1 MKYSNFNDKWEFNRG
16 INDAMAAG
24 FQGTTVEK
32 QMITLP
38 HDAMITAGRSKDA
51 ISGPGG
57 GFFKTQNCEYAK
69 ILFWPKENANKVA
82 FLEFDGVY
90 TNAVILVNG
99 DFVGN
104 CHNGYLN
111 FLVKINDFLIPG
123 EENQIKV
130 IIKNSIQPNGRW
142 YTGEGI
148 YRDVKLLISDPLYIL
163 PDGVQ
168 LSTISADENIAALD
182 VTTKIKWEGAGSQKA
197 NLLTKLYDNTG
208 NLIKESSTPFHISA
222 GDTALVRQKMFIDEP
237 SLWNVDTPNLY
248 KCVSVILLNEKE
260 CDTNTT
266 SFGIRTLQLDTHY
279 GLRINGIQTKLK
291 GGCIHHDNG
300 ILGAVSYT
308 DAEMRR
314 VRMLKEAG
322 YNAIRGAHNPVS
334 KALLEACDQLGIL
347 VMEEF
352 TDTWTHTK
360 MDYDYAFFYPSE
372 WEHDLEQMVR
382 RDYNHPCI
390 IMYSIGNEIPE
401 TGSQKAASWGR
412 KMAEKIRELDSTRF
426 ITNGVN
432 IMMSVI
438 DRIGIIMGEIG
449 MNLAK
454 DGYTPVEIND
464 LMNNTAAVMPK
475 VATHPIAEQAT
486 RESFAMLDIIG
497 LNYAEDVAVEQHR
510 RYPDQIYV
518 GTETLPHNLD
528 KNWNLVKNNKFILG
542 DFAWTSWDYLGEVGV
557 GRIERI
563 EDDKFPGEQSFMG
576 GYPWIAAYTGDFD
589 ITGFRRPIS
598 FWRETVWNGRNH
610 KPYIAVHNPENI
622 GKSMFRGNW
631 CWTDSLNSW
640 NWPGSEG
647 KETNV
652 EVYTDADEVELFI
665 NSSSL
670 GKKKVG
676 QDGKECY
683 CKWETVYLPGKV
695 EAVSY
700 MNGQVVGRESLA
712 TPKHAAIRAKTDR
725 TVLKAGSCDLA
736 YIEIELRDEDDILQM
751 KEDQKLFISVNGPV
765 KLLAFGSGNPC
776 TEETY
781 NQIEHTTYQGRLL
794 AIIQAAAE
802 EGDAVVVISSETGEQ
817 LSIHLKVEGEN
828 RDEE

>member
-1 MKYSNFNDKWEFNRG
+1 MKYSSFNEQWEFNRG
-16 INDAMAAG
+16 LNSSMAAG
-24 FQGTTVEK
+24 FEGTSVEK
-32 QMITLP
+32 QTITLP
-38 HDAMITAGRSKDA
+38 HDAMITAGRSEDA

-57 GFFKTQNCEYAK
+57 GFFKTENCEYVK
-69 ILFWPKENANKVA
+69 TLFWPEEHADKVA

-90 TNAVILVNG
+90 TNATILVNG
-99 DFVGN
+99 DFVEN

-111 FLVKINDFLIPG
+111 FLVKVNDFLIPG

-130 IIKNSIQPNGRW
+130 VIKNSMQPNGRW

-148 YRDVKLLISDPLYIL
+148 YRDVRLLISDPLYIL

-168 LSTISADENIAALD
+168 LTTLSADENIAALGI
-182 VTTKIKWEGAGSQKA
+182 TTKIKWEGTGSREA
-197 NLLTKLYDNTG
+197 DLLTKIYDGTG
-208 NLIKESSTPFHISA
+208 NLIKETSTPFHISG
-222 GDTALVRQKMFIDEP
+222 GDTVRVRQKMFIDEP
-237 SLWNVDTPNLY
+237 ALWNIDTPNLY
-248 KCVSVILLNEKE
+248 KCQSVILLDEKQR
-260 CDTNTT
+260 DTNTT

-279 GLRINGIQTKLK
+279 GLRINGEQTKLK

-300 ILGAVSYT
+300 ILGSVSYT

-314 VRMLKEAG
+314 VRMMKEAG

-334 KALLEACDQLGIL
+334 KALLEACDQLGML

-372 WEHDLEQMVR
+372 WEHDVEQMVR

-401 TGSQKAASWGR
+401 TGSKTAASWGR
-412 KMAEKIRELDSTRF
+412 KITEKIRGLDSTRF

-438 DRIGIIMGEIG
+438 DRIGIIMGDIG
-449 MNLAK
+449 MDLAK
-454 DGYTPVEIND
+454 EGYTPAEIND

-475 VATHPIAEQAT
+475 VAIHPIAEQAT
-486 RESFAMLDIIG
+486 RESFEMLDIIG
-497 LNYAEDVAVEQHR
+497 LNYAEDVAVKQHEKN
-510 RYPDQIYV
+510 PDRIYV

-528 KNWNLVKNNKFILG
+528 KNWNLVKNHDHILG
-542 DFAWTSWDYLGEVGV
+542 DFSWTAWDYLGEAGV
-557 GRIERI
+557 GRIEKI
-563 EDDKFPGEQSFMG
+563 EDDETLGAQSFMG
-576 GYPWIAAYTGDFD
+576 GYPWISAYTGDFD

-598 FWRETVWNGRNH
+598 YWRETVWNGRNH
-610 KPYIAVHNPENI
+610 MPYIAVHNPENI
-622 GKSMFRGNW
+622 SKKMFRGNW

-647 KETNV
+647 RETNV
-652 EVYTDADEVELFI
+652 EVYADADEVELFV
-665 NSSSL
+665 NGSSL

-676 QDGKECY
+676 QDGKEFY

-700 MNGQVVGRESLA
+700 INGKEAGRESLA
-712 TPKHAAIRAKTDR
+712 TPKHAVICAKTDR
-725 TVLKAGSCDLA
+725 TVLNAGSYDLA
-736 YIEIELRDEDDILQM
+736 YIEIELRDEDNILQM
-751 KEDQKLFISVNGPV
+751 MEDQKLFISVNGPV

-776 TEETY
+776 TEEMY
-781 NQIEHTTYQGRLL
+781 NQTEHRTYQGRLL
-794 AIIQAAAE
+794 AVIQAAAE
-802 EGDAVVVISSETGEQ
+802 QGDAVVVISNENGEQ
-817 LSIHLKVEGEN
+817 VSIHLKVE
-828 RDEE
+828 